1 MGIDHTEGDLTV
13 LENPNQTVALPPDA
27 SPATSAL
34 LAKISAIMAETN
46 KKLAACYGH
55 TKSNEPDS
63 DDVANPEAFYEQLE
77 LDRQKIQKQTAALE
91 AKETEG
97 EPVEA
102 QLERYERLRSTY
114 ESLLEQIQQ
123 VRLKERLTSMPP
135 PAKENMMPSSSDQNQ
150 LLITY
155 QLARQLCSLQKA
167 RRAAVRDLAQ
177 QTADAGVSTK
187 FDVHRRL
194 VALATGLKEE
204 ELDPMAAELAE
215 TLEFDRMNGRGPGGE
230 SPEPVQK
237 RFPSQREPSS
247 LPFSGP
253 TVSVDA

>member
-1 MGIDHTEGDLTV
+1 
-13 LENPNQTVALPPDA
+13 
-27 SPATSAL
+27 
-34 LAKISAIMAETN
+34 MAETN